1 MAANGLPGNPTATER
16 TTASRLI
23 DVNSIMRNIGPRR
36 LVIGVVAAALLVLA
50 GCAKE
55 SPTVCP
61 VLGVLGKAS
70 SVTKFGPGGGQ
81 APENVSWQAEIANA
95 DLDCVYTT
103 DLLDEMEVNMRVN
116 MIGRHG
122 PAGGPDTARVEYF
135 VVITDR
141 TGTIVTK
148 KIFPAT
154 INFGGQQQVAITEE
168 IWQLYRLET
177 GGGGSLYEVWVGFQ
191 LSDDEVE
198 YNRRAGL

>member
-1 MAANGLPGNPTATER
+1 M
-16 TTASRLI
+16 
-23 DVNSIMRNIGPRR
+23 NSIVLQIGPRR
-36 LVIGVVAAALLVLA
+36 LVIGVVVTALLVLA

-81 APENVSWQAEIANA
+81 APDNVSWQAEISNA
-95 DLDCVYTT
+95 DLNCVYTT
-103 DLLDEMEVNMRVN
+103 DLLDEMEVNMRIN
-116 MIGRHG
+116 MIGRKG
-122 PAGGPDTARVEYF
+122 PVGAPDTARVEYF

-177 GGGGSLYEVWVGFQ
+177 GGGGSLYEVWTGFQ